1 MTLNDEQKQ
10 FDLLD
15 SQYCQYPTNT
25 QFGQYINYINNR
37 YQQYNYDQESN
48 QQDDMN
54 NQLQNKQVVNHQQI
68 QNGNP
73 EIYLTCDQVGDQNQ
87 TLENQMYQY
96 VWPVQCKHTKR
107 IGKQLNNDYIIKEDY
122 MEGDWKNMRYNTK
135 EWASR
140 NIQLK

>member
-1 MTLNDEQKQ
+1 MTLNEQKQ

-15 SQYCQYPTNT
+15 SQYCQYPTNI

-48 QQDDMN
+48 QLDDVN
-54 NQLQNKQVVNHQQI
+54 NQLQNKYVTNQQYI
-68 QNGNP
+68 QNDNP
-73 EIYLTCDQVGDQNQ
+73 EIYLTCDQVGDQKQ

-107 IGKQLNNDYIIKEDY
+107 VGKQQNNDYIIKEDY